1 MSSEGGEVRTQGAM
15 SNEEDGV
22 TQARSRGFMSG
33 EEGVRIRRLMSTE
46 EA

>member
-1 MSSEGGEVRTQGAM
+1 MRSEGGEVRTQGAM

-22 TQARSRGFMSG
+22 TQARSRAFMSG
-33 EEGVRIRRLMSTE
+33 EEGVRIWRFMSTE